1 MRDELFNFSSL
12 LQRLFRLIYSLF
24 PKKSKFRNNLSKTEQ
39 LFKKD
44 LIKPF
49 KMFIMIKKNGKYS
62 SQIYK
67 KYGYFLERSKYNY
80 FFDGGA
86 YFKVE
91 KKFSI

>member
-1 MRDELFNFSSL
+1 MNY
-12 LQRLFRLIYSLF
+12 LIF
-24 PKKSKFRNNLSKTEQ
+24 PCFYKDYLRQFTVFFQKNSKFRNNLSKTKQ

-44 LIKPF
+44 LIKQF
-49 KMFIMIKKNGKYS
+49 KMLIKKDGKYS

-67 KYGYFLERSKYNY
+67 KQGNCLERSKYNN

-91 KKFSI
+91 KNCSI